1 MSEFRFR
8 YRHVDVLVI
17 DDIHFLT
24 RRDRTQ
30 EEFFHTFNTL
40 FQSGKQIISTH
51 PMRRPMKSP
60 ISRTAWCRGS
70 IPGWSRGWTSRA
82 LRRGSRSWA

>member
-24 RRDRTQ
+24 RRTNQTHRKS
-30 EEFFHTFNTL
+30 FFHTFNTL
-40 FQSGKQIISTH
+40 FQSGKQIILSSDA
-51 PMRRPMKSP
+51 PPNEIP
-60 ISRTAWCRGS
+60 DAGGS
-70 IPGWSRGWTSRA
+70 AEVS
-82 LRRGSRSWA
+82 